1 MFQDLRIEFQQTSIL
16 NIHFLKGFREND
28 LFLEK
33 HRATSRI
40 YRQPFDMYMS
50 CVRILGDKKRT
61 NGRFFELEFRI
72 TESLYFYMNSIL
84 RIMRA
89 V

>member
-1 MFQDLRIEFQQTSIL
+1 MFQDLRIEFRQTCIL
-16 NIHFLKGFREND
+16 NIHHLKGFREND
-28 LFLEK
+28 LLLEK
-33 HRATSRI
+33 HRATIRI
-40 YRQPFDMYMS
+40 YRRSFHMYMS
-50 CVRILGDKKRT
+50 CIRFLGDKKRT
-61 NGRFFELEFRI
+61 NGRFFELEFWI